1 MSSAARLAQQRLD
14 RSAQRTSLR
23 SSQTSSSAY
32 GAWFTPDAN
41 PAPRRQL
48 LPSSP
53 ASPPSRAS
61 PAQPPTQQMAA
72 ARIDS
77 SGRPP
82 LNGAAKP
89 PPNGAAKPAYAPPKP
104 AASAYAPPAATAGKV
119 EREAAAGQS
128 IASTYEGMNAR
139 KSMVLTDSDLAT
151 LGPPP
156 EREAAAA
163 REAAARGLTETGHA
177 EVPETSSAAFAS
189 VSREGALHVNHDRGA
204 ASVGPDGVLF
214 AMLDGHGN
222 EGAAVSTY
230 CQRNLFSAFAA
241 AAAAGLRNV
250 EAMGT
255 AFAQTA
261 AGLARSGIDARFSG
275 TTAILAKL
283 DRAPDGGRVV
293 TVGFVGD
300 SRAVLGRSRVGARKE
315 APLMTVPL
323 TKDHKPDDPKE
334 RQRLQECKAIV
345 RPSRVPHP
353 TTGVFVEVGCAR
365 VWDSSQVY
373 GVAMSRSLGDMQCHP
388 FVIPTPDT
396 SVRRAAR
403 RHALAPRRPPRRRRS
418 LTRSPAAQTRTL
430 DDKDRLL
437 VMATD
442 GVWDVMENDEA
453 VQMATNGTP
462 KEAAAEIV
470 AECAR
475 RWDKQMAGRR
485 DDITCL
491 VADLTHPDLLH
502 Y

>member
-1 MSSAARLAQQRLD
+1 MGPGLLDPRRNASAPVQLPSGPAARFG
-14 RSAQRTSLR
+14 
-23 SSQTSSSAY
+23 SSSRSY
-32 GAWFTPDAN
+32 
-41 PAPRRQL
+41 
-48 LPSSP
+48 
-53 ASPPSRAS
+53 
-61 PAQPPTQQMAA
+61 
-72 ARIDS
+72 
-77 SGRPP
+77 
-82 LNGAAKP
+82 P
-89 PPNGAAKPAYAPPKP
+89 PPQPSNPG
-104 AASAYAPPAATAGKV
+104 
-119 EREAAAGQS
+119 
-128 IASTYEGMNAR
+128 
-139 KSMVLTDSDLAT
+139 
-151 LGPPP
+151 
-156 EREAAAA
+156 
-163 REAAARGLTETGHA
+163 
-177 EVPETSSAAFAS
+177 
-189 VSREGALHVNHDRGA
+189 
-204 ASVGPDGVLF
+204 
-214 AMLDGHGN
+214 
-222 EGAAVSTY
+222 
-230 CQRNLFSAFAA
+230 
-241 AAAAGLRNV
+241 
-250 EAMGT
+250 
-255 AFAQTA
+255 
-261 AGLARSGIDARFSG
+261 ARFSG

-373 GVAMSRSLGDMQCHP
+373 GVAMSRSLGDTQCHP

-396 SVRRAAR
+396 S
-403 RHALAPRRPPRRRRS
+403 
-418 LTRSPAAQTRTL
+418 TRTL

>member
-1 MSSAARLAQQRLD
+1 
-14 RSAQRTSLR
+14 
-23 SSQTSSSAY
+23 
-32 GAWFTPDAN
+32 
-41 PAPRRQL
+41 
-48 LPSSP
+48 
-53 ASPPSRAS
+53 
-61 PAQPPTQQMAA
+61 
-72 ARIDS
+72 
-77 SGRPP
+77 
-82 LNGAAKP
+82 
-89 PPNGAAKPAYAPPKP
+89 
-104 AASAYAPPAATAGKV
+104 
-119 EREAAAGQS
+119 
-128 IASTYEGMNAR
+128 
-139 KSMVLTDSDLAT
+139 
-151 LGPPP
+151 
-156 EREAAAA
+156 
-163 REAAARGLTETGHA
+163 
-177 EVPETSSAAFAS
+177 
-189 VSREGALHVNHDRGA
+189 
-204 ASVGPDGVLF
+204 
-214 AMLDGHGN
+214 
-222 EGAAVSTY
+222 
-230 CQRNLFSAFAA
+230 
-241 AAAAGLRNV
+241 
-250 EAMGT
+250 
-255 AFAQTA
+255 
-261 AGLARSGIDARFSG
+261 
-275 TTAILAKL
+275 
-283 DRAPDGGRVV
+283 
-293 TVGFVGD
+293 
-300 SRAVLGRSRVGARKE
+300 
-315 APLMTVPL
+315 MTVPL

-373 GVAMSRSLGDMQCHP
+373 GVAMSRSLGDIQCHP

-403 RHALAPRRPPRRRRS
+403 RHETAPAPRPARPGAVALS
-418 LTRSPAAQTRTL
+418 RSPAAQTRTL